1 MDYLPVP
8 LPVVVS
14 DVVPVEP
21 EVPVELPEVPP
32 LVDEE
37 PPPLLVPEPPVAPV
51 LELEVSLL
59 PPDAPVLLAPAP
71 DPLPLTLSLGAHPV
85 RASAEINRA
94 AAADRA
100 MS

>member
-1 MDYLPVP
+1 M
-8 LPVVVS
+8 S
-14 DVVPVEP
+14 DVPQKVSPAR
-21 EVPVELPEVPP
+21 LVPP
-32 LVDEE
+32 LVLED

-51 LELEVSLL
+51 LEPEVSLL

-71 DPLPLTLSLGAHPV
+71 DPLPLLVLSLGAHPV